1 MERKR
6 KQQLCMN
13 AKWLLSVQPDG
24 VGIVLSLEGKD
35 AGALGRARDFLVREL
50 PPGAIAS
57 EEANSPRYSAA
68 ESHSEFSQQ

>member
-1 MERKR
+1 LELQWR
-6 KQQLCMN
+6 LSTCV
-13 AKWLLSVQPDG
+13 KWLTAVQPDG

-35 AGALGRARDFLVREL
+35 AGVLGRARDFLVREL

-68 ESHSEFSQQ
+68 ESRSEFAQQ